1 MQTADPVPPLDAS
14 ALAFFLVCWCGY
26 AIVVRRAQSPGT
38 GLMATMH
45 KNRIAWMRQMA
56 MRENRIVDTSIVN
69 TLCNGSAFFASTSLI
84 AIGGAATLLRATDD
98 ALRLFA
104 DLPLVPSFSRGMWE
118 IKAVGLLVI
127 FGYAFFKFAWSYRL
141 FNYAAILVGATPLPN
156 APDTAARL
164 AAADRAAEMTVVAGS
179 NFAAGQRA
187 FFFSFAYLGWFL
199 GPLVLIGATLLIA
212 VVVWRRQFRSDALDA
227 LTVGSIDEGAMR

>member
-1 MQTADPVPPLDAS
+1 MPPLDAF

-26 AIVVRRAQSPGT
+26 AIMVWRAQRPGI

-45 KNRIAWMRQMA
+45 KNRLSWMQQMA
-56 MRENRIVDTSIVN
+56 VRENRIVDTSIVN

-84 AIGGAATLLRATDD
+84 AIGGAATLLRGTED

-104 DLPLVPSFSRGMWE
+104 ELPLAPAISRGVWE
-118 IKAVGLLVI
+118 IKAVGLLMI

-141 FNYAAILVGATPLPN
+141 FNYSAILIGATPLPSSPN
-156 APDTAARL
+156 AEARL
-164 AAADRAAEMTVVAGS
+164 AAADRAANMTVVAGS

-199 GPLVLIGATLLIA
+199 GPWVLIGATLLITI
-212 VVVWRRQFRSDALDA
+212 VIWRRQFRSAALDA
-227 LTVGSIDEGAMR
+227 LSIAMPGEEQRQ